1 MRAGDLAPE
10 PTRVG
15 QQVHITAAQPAQL
28 AAAQPGSGHHQHEQ
42 PVPRRAA
49 RPQQRDDLLIAGPV
63 DGCLG
68 FPQPVPGPHPPA
80 HPATLAPRHF
90 GKITIV
96 GDLVEQRH
104 QTRRGLPGGDRV
116 HHHAPHRGQHAVDP
130 RR

>member
-49 RPQQRDDLLIAGPV
+49 RPQHTDDLFVTGPIH
-63 DGCLG
+63 GRFRLTQPMPS
-68 FPQPVPGPHPPA
+68 PQP
-80 HPATLAPRHF
+80 PRHAALLTPS
-90 GKITIV
+90 GLRQITVV
-96 GDLVEQRH
+96 GDLVQQRH
-104 QTRRGLPGGDRV
+104 QTSWSLPGSNRM
-116 HHHAPHRGQHAVDP
+116 HHHAPHRGQHTVDP